1 MMTNWK
7 IIVFFLAG
15 TLVLLL
21 LLRFQGRQLITPHAP
36 AGILSLEF
44 SYQIDD
50 THAIVQEWKPSLRT
64 DFHVNMLLDF
74 LFIPFYGLFLY
85 STCGF
90 FSVLFKKGWAQRLGV
105 LFAFGSLLA
114 MVFDVVE
121 NMAMCF
127 SYHFYSTQFLSGI
140 TTGIALLK
148 FLLAGL
154 AVLYSFLSAFFL
166 LIFWKRK
173 LKNG

>member
-1 MMTNWK
+1 MTNWK
-7 IIVFFLAG
+7 IIAFFLTG
-15 TLVLLL
+15 TLVLML
-21 LLRFQGRQLITPHAP
+21 LLRIQGRQLITPHAP

-44 SYQIDD
+44 SYQVDD
-50 THAIVQEWKPSLRT
+50 TRAVIQEWKPSLRT
-64 DFHVNMLLDF
+64 AFHVNMLLDF

-90 FSVLFKKGWAQRLGV
+90 FSVLFKTGWAQRLGV

-127 SYHFYSTQFLSGI
+127 SFHFYSTQFLSTI
-140 TTGIALLK
+140 TAGIALLK
-148 FLLAGL
+148 FSLAGL
-154 AVLYSFLSAFFL
+154 AVLYSFLSAVVLPVFG
-166 LIFWKRK
+166 KK
-173 LKNG
+173 V